1 MSEKNTTPQFN
12 MYSSLNEI
20 LDASVSDERVQ
31 RLKSLARMD
40 LPEGTPE
47 VVQDYLIKQWA
58 RQVNITYA
66 RFVAG
71 IKVDPKDVD
80 WCLKGA
86 IDIHA
91 HGGSDP
97 FGRLLMEDEVAID
110 YTKAGM
116 AGVVF
121 KTWHTPSASRIQ
133 LLTRMMDKWASEQPE
148 PVKPV
153 RMFGGITLNKTVGGL
168 NPLAVERML
177 KFPGMKYV
185 WLPMVDSYHHKRI
198 VDDNWEPG
206 AGIELLDGN
215 GKVKGELREIMRICA
230 DNDLVLASGHY
241 GYKDSITVME
251 EARKMGVKHCELI
264 HPTHIHSK
272 HSIAQMKEYADMGV
286 MVMLC
291 ALGFTC
297 FPIHEEGPIYATKII
312 EQVGEDHLVFGTDY
326 GQVHNPRHVVGV
338 RWAAQLLLSYGVK
351 KETIRKIFSINT
363 AKHLDIEPAVTL
375 DDK

>member
-1 MSEKNTTPQFN
+1 MTNEHST
-12 MYSSLNEI
+12 LNEI
-20 LDASVSDERVQ
+20 LDVAVTDERIQ
-31 RLKSLARMD
+31 RLKGLSRMD

-47 VVQDYLIKQWA
+47 VVHDYLIRQWC

-80 WCLKGA
+80 ECMHGA

-97 FGRLLMEDEVAID
+97 FGRLLMEDQVAKD
-110 YTKAGM
+110 YAKSGM
-116 AGVVF
+116 AAVVF
-121 KTWHTPSASRIQ
+121 KTWHTPSASRNQ
-133 LLTRMMDKWASEQPE
+133 LLERMMNDWYQTEEGRDVE
-148 PVKPV
+148 PI
-153 RMFGGITLNKTVGGL
+153 RIFGGITLNKTVGGL
-168 NPLAVERML
+168 NPIAVERCM
-177 KFPGMKYV
+177 KFPGFKYV
-185 WLPMVDSYHHKRI
+185 WLPMVDSYHHQR
-198 VDDNWEPG
+198 VVNDNFEPG

-215 GKVKGELREIMRICA
+215 RKVKGELREIMRICA

-241 GYKDSITVME
+241 PYEDSIVVME

-272 HSIAQMKEYADMGV
+272 HTIKQMKEYADMGV

-297 FPIHEEGPIYATKII
+297 FPIHEEGPIYAAKII
-312 EQVGEDHLVFGTDY
+312 DEVGADNLVFGTDY
-326 GQVHNPRHVVGV
+326 GQVHNPPHVVGV
-338 RWAAQLLLSYGVK
+338 RWAIQLLLSYGVS
-351 KETIRKIFSINT
+351 KEDIKKIFSINT
-363 AKHLDIEPAVTL
+363 ARHLDIEPRVEL
-375 DDK
+375 